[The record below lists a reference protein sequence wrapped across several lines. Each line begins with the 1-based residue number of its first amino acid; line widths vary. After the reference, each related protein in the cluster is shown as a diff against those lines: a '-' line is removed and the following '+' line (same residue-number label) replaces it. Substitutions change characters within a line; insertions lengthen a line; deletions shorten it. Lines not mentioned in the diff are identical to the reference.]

1 MGKKLKALTG
11 DDAVAY
17 AAKDVNPDV
26 VAAYPITPQTI
37 IVEKFSEFVNDG
49 EVDTEFVPVE
59 SEHSAMSTCVG
70 SSTAGARVFTSSAS
84 QGILLMYE
92 ILYIASSSRLPIVM
106 AVANRA
112 ISAPINI
119 HGELSDE
126 LSFRDAG
133 WIQFYSESSQEAYDH
148 TILAFRIGEDKRVL
162 LPVSVGLDGF
172 IITHAIERVEMLGR
186 ENVLNFLGGERKAPL
201 KLDWDNPVTF
211 SLLALPDYYMEARYQ
226 VVEALE
232 QAKIVIKEAFAEWEK
247 LTGRSYKPVETY
259 MMEDA
264 DYAFI
269 TMGAFSGNAKTA
281 VDELRAKGEKVG
293 MIKIRVHRPFFGEEI
308 AEACKNLKGLISIER
323 AHTFG
328 GPGFAVSQDVKSALY
343 YSKNNPLIAEYCAGL
358 GGRDVLLPDW
368 FKIYDEAKIAF
379 QKGEHIKP
387 KWYGVRD

>member
-1 MGKKLKALTG
+1 MSREIKALTG

-17 AAKDVNPDV
+17 AAKVVNPDV

-59 SEHSAMSTCVG
+59 SEHSAMSACVG

-126 LSFRDAG
+126 LSFRDSG

-148 TILAFRIGEDKRVL
+148 TIMAFKIGEDNRVL
-162 LPVSVGLDGF
+162 LPVAVGLDGF
-172 IITHAIERVEMLGR
+172 IITHALERVELLSR
-186 ENVLNFLGGERKAPL
+186 DEVSKFLGGERQASL
-201 KLDWDNPVTF
+201 KLDYDNPVTF
-211 SLLALPDYYMEARYQ
+211 SLLALQDYYMEARYQ

-232 QAKIVIKEAFAEWEK
+232 KAKEVIRETFAEWEK

-259 MMEDA
+259 QMDDA
-264 DYAFI
+264 EFAFI
-269 TMGAFSGNAKTA
+269 TMGAFAGNARTA

-293 MIKIRVHRPFFGEEI
+293 MIKIRVHRPFFTEEI
-308 AEACKNLKGLISIER
+308 AEACQNLKGLISVER
-323 AHTFG
+323 AHTYG
-328 GPGFAVSQDVKSALY
+328 GPGFALAQDVKSALY
-343 YSKNNPLIAEYCAGL
+343 YSKNHPNIAEYCAGL
-358 GGRDVLLPDW
+358 GGRDVLLPEW
-368 FKIYDEAKIAF
+368 FEIYEEAKATF
-379 QKGEHIKP
+379 ANGNHVKS
-387 KWYGVRD
+387 KWWGVRE